1 LEDAG
6 MISIPHLLFPSSARE
21 IISLHIFT
29 ILYIT
34 IYYTFII
41 IIIDIIIIII
51 TIIIIVI
58 IIIDVIIIYYYLLE
72 ISSK

>member
-1 LEDAG
+1 MLEDAG

-41 IIIDIIIIII
+41 IIIDIIII